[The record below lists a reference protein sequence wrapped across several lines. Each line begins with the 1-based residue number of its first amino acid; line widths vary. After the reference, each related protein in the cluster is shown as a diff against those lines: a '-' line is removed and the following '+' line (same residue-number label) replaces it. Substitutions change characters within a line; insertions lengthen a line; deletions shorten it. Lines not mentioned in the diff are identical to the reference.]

1 MTFQIELDEN
11 YNLMKVTPGF
21 NYDLKI
27 SNAFIYKH
35 ISSTSSGIVYRSV
48 HCDSGIDPLYI
59 LLICLAAIVIVIFF
73 FVGCILSRST
83 SDQFAQEKRVKFAKV
98 GIGT

>member
-1 MTFQIELDEN
+1 
-11 YNLMKVTPGF
+11 MKVTPGF

-35 ISSTSSGIVYRSV
+35 ISSTSSGIVFRSV

-73 FVGCILSRST
+73 FVGYFRFKKNRTTTDIHETAMDENTPELNRKDQIDILY
-83 SDQFAQEKRVKFAKV
+83 QKL
-98 GIGT
+98 